1 MAILNV
7 CANKTEL
14 NNLKR
19 KLALARHSSQ
29 LLKNRLGE
37 LTEKLAILEADIEP
51 LSQAINEKF
60 DKANFL
66 MQMAA
71 GEMSSEQMNFSLM
84 GLQNAVEIET
94 TQESFLGYTLP
105 DYKLKQINSE
115 LETPY
120 SLAFTTFSFDDAIK
134 VYNSISDDLVS
145 FTQIKEQYEILSAK
159 ADEIKNEI
167 ALLENSVI
175 KDCEDTIKH
184 ISSKIKA
191 KQRNSA
197 IQKVFL

>member
-19 KLALARHSSQ
+19 KLASARHSSQ

-60 DKANFL
+60 DKANLL

-105 DYKLKQINSE
+105 DYKLKQVSSE

-120 SLAFTTFSFDDAIK
+120 SLAFTSFSFDEAIE

-145 FTQIKEQYEILSAK
+145 FTQIKEQYEILSYK

-191 KQRNSA
+191 KQINSA

>member
-19 KLALARHSSQ
+19 KLASARHSSQ

-37 LTEKLAILEADIEP
+37 LTEKLAILVADIEP
-51 LSQAINEKF
+51 LSLAINEKF
-60 DKANFL
+60 DKANLL

-71 GEMSSEQMNFSLM
+71 GEMTGEQMNFSLM

-120 SLAFTTFSFDDAIK
+120 SLAFTSFSFDEAIE

-145 FTQIKEQYEILSAK
+145 FTQIKEQYEILSDK

-191 KQRNSA
+191 KQINSA
-197 IQKVFL
+197 IQKVFI